1 MEQTNSVARQWEV
14 WNRILFPEQNI
25 FARLIPIRVQL
36 FLFVALAVAFSGVGF
51 IMPADGFT
59 GFDWVNVFSRWIV
72 PPFYPPWAPYF
83 VAWLTWPG
91 FVGLTLAAVSLAIL
105 KRAAH
110 PLSALGAFIALP
122 VFWTTFLGQ
131 LEGLIVLGLLALP
144 WLAPLALLKPQVSLF
159 AFGARRSYL
168 IAALV
173 TVLVSLLIWGPWPL
187 RMLAVESYYAEGR
200 YENNIALG
208 LWGALVALPLL
219 WFSRGDMDMLMTAG
233 SFMTPHLI
241 PYNLLPM
248 VPGIARLSP
257 RAALVA
263 GGLSWLPFSANWLGP
278 GGWWLGWVF
287 VGYVWVNLAATRY
300 PQLRA
305 HPHLRY
311 IFL

>member
-1 MEQTNSVARQWEV
+1 MIDAWGE
-14 WNRILFPEQNI
+14 WNRRLFPEQNI
-25 FARLIPIRVQL
+25 FARRIPVRVQMV
-36 FLFVALAVAFSGVGF
+36 LFVGMAIVFAGVGF
-51 IMPADGFT
+51 LVPADGFVA
-59 GFDWVNVFSRWIV
+59 FDWVNVFSHWIA
-72 PPFYPPWAPYF
+72 PPFYPPWVPYL

-91 FVGLTLAAVSLAIL
+91 LVGLSLAAVSLAIL

-110 PLSALGAFIALP
+110 PLSMVGAFIALP
-122 VFWTTFLGQ
+122 VFWTVFLGQ

-144 WLAPLALLKPQVSLF
+144 WLAPLALLKPQVSVF

-173 TVLVSLLIWGPWPL
+173 TLAVSMLIWGPWPL
-187 RMLAVESYYAEGR
+187 KMLAVESYYAEGR
-200 YENNIALG
+200 YENNIGLG
-208 LWGALVALPLL
+208 LWGAVVALPLL

-248 VPGIARLSP
+248 VPGVARLSP
-257 RAALVA
+257 RAAIVA
-263 GGLSWLPFSANWLGP
+263 GLLSWLPFSANWLGP

-287 VGYVWVNLAATRY
+287 VGYVWMNLAANRY

-305 HPHLRY
+305 HPGLRY
-311 IFL
+311 LFL